1 MVMNIKKIFL
11 WLIILVPIVAV
22 VGFSVWAYTPLG
34 PMPEAL
40 EALESTQGVEVAEK
54 SLIVFAPVDEVKR
67 TGLIIYPGGRVDPR
81 SYAPAANQIAESGFL
96 TVIVPMPFNLAV
108 FGAGKASQVI
118 DQFPE
123 IDHWVVAGHSLG
135 GSMAARYA
143 VQNPNTVDGLVL
155 WAGYPAEGDDLSKS
169 SLASA
174 SIFGTNDGLITDQD
188 ILASVSLL
196 SESNLFQMID
206 GGNHAQFGW
215 YGDQTGDN
223 PAGITRDE
231 QQKMVVE
238 STLDILNKVNLST
251 N

>member
-1 MVMNIKKIFL
+1 
-11 WLIILVPIVAV
+11 
-22 VGFSVWAYTPLG
+22 
-34 PMPEAL
+34 
-40 EALESTQGVEVAEK
+40 
-54 SLIVFAPVDEVKR
+54 
-67 TGLIIYPGGRVDPR
+67 
-81 SYAPAANQIAESGFL
+81 
-96 TVIVPMPFNLAV
+96 MPFNLAV
-108 FGAGKASQVI
+108 FGAEKASQVI

-196 SESNLFQMID
+196 SESNMFQMID

-215 YGDQTGDN
+215 YGDQADDN

-238 STLDILNKVNLST
+238 TTLDILNKVNLST